1 MKIFTEMN
9 LIDALQKAVSQEG
22 YVNPTPIQEQAIP
35 HLLDGIEKLNDR
47 TIAFKRYFKRNFFV
61 FFRLLIPSDIC
72 LMFLP
77 NFIV

>member
-1 MKIFTEMN
+1 MN

-22 YVNPTPIQEQAIP
+22 YVNPTPIQEQAIH

-47 TIAFKRYFKRNFFV
+47 TITFKLYLNHNLFDS
-61 FFRLLIPSDIC
+61 FRLLFPSDIC